1 MTLCAVAYVRVSTVA
16 QTEGYSLE
24 VQTADLTRYCQQK
37 GWTLK
42 RLFVEPGSSA
52 KTSQRPVFGEMLE

>member
-1 MTLCAVAYVRVSTVA
+1 M
-16 QTEGYSLE
+16 E

-52 KTSQRPVFGEMLE
+52 TCVMSATRLAEA